1 MNDNF
6 WQILI
11 AVFGGSGVWE
21 LIKFEVEKHKKKL
34 SDEEKL
40 MLGIAHDRI
49 WSLGSQYLRRKGIT
63 KSELDNLER
72 IAVPYLSGGGA
83 GTKYDASHVSKTYA
97 RIDGGTSNPGYFT
110 AKQHPQKRGSRGE
123 SKIVY
128 SRALHTGGERR
139 YALDKDQTISKQGA
153 IDFLTFFRKFGII
166 NII

>member
-72 IAVPYLSGGGA
+72 IAVPYLSSGGN
-83 GTKYDASHVSKTYA
+83 GTGEKIWNDVKELELISESEAERLDAEYRRSKKC
-97 RIDGGTSNPGYFT
+97 N
-110 AKQHPQKRGSRGE
+110 
-123 SKIVY
+123 
-128 SRALHTGGERR
+128 
-139 YALDKDQTISKQGA
+139 
-153 IDFLTFFRKFGII
+153 
-166 NII
+166 

>member
-49 WSLGSQYLRRKGIT
+49 WSLGGQYLRRKGIT
-63 KSELDNLER
+63 KSYMGKSVGKEHRFLMANDIMGIFNK
-72 IAVPYLSGGGA
+72 A
-83 GTKYDASHVSKTYA
+83 G
-97 RIDGGTSNPGYFT
+97 I
-110 AKQHPQKRGSRGE
+110 
-123 SKIVY
+123 
-128 SRALHTGGERR
+128 
-139 YALDKDQTISKQGA
+139 
-153 IDFLTFFRKFGII
+153 
-166 NII
+166 

>member
-49 WSLGSQYLRRKGIT
+49 WSLGSRHK
-63 KSELDNLER
+63 ED
-72 IAVPYLSGGGA
+72 
-83 GTKYDASHVSKTYA
+83 
-97 RIDGGTSNPGYFT
+97 
-110 AKQHPQKRGSRGE
+110 
-123 SKIVY
+123 VY
-128 SRALHTGGERR
+128 TLI
-139 YALDKDQTISKQGA
+139 KD
-153 IDFLTFFRKFGII
+153 
-166 NII
+166 